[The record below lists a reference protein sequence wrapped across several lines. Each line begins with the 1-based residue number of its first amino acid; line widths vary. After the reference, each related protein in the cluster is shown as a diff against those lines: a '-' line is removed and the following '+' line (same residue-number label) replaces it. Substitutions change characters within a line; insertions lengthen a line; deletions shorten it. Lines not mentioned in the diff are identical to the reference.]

1 MYLLHGRV
9 LSSYVLQMFVWKA
22 YKLQGYLCIAREYVW
37 CDSDECILQGLYR
50 LGMFCWDEYWLPKY
64 CRGIFIVERTTDFA
78 TLQEGHVLA
87 LYVLEV
93 VDVHVGQGVVK
104 CTVWRTDRCILEMHK
119 FRKSLRWLGLHSK
132 VFVSK
137 RYINPL

>member
-1 MYLLHGRV
+1 M
-9 LSSYVLQMFVWKA
+9 
-22 YKLQGYLCIAREYVW
+22 
-37 CDSDECILQGLYR
+37 
-50 LGMFCWDEYWLPKY
+50 
-64 CRGIFIVERTTDFA
+64 ERTTDFA

-93 VDVHVGQGVVK
+93 VDVHVGQGVVV
-104 CTVWRTDRCILEMHK
+104 CTVRRTNRCILEMHT

-137 RYINPL
+137 RYIFPCRCP

>member
-1 MYLLHGRV
+1 M
-9 LSSYVLQMFVWKA
+9 
-22 YKLQGYLCIAREYVW
+22 
-37 CDSDECILQGLYR
+37 
-50 LGMFCWDEYWLPKY
+50 
-64 CRGIFIVERTTDFA
+64 VERTTDFA
-78 TLQEGHVLA
+78 TLQGHVLA

-104 CTVWRTDRCILEMHK
+104 CTVWRTNRCILEMHT

-137 RYINPL
+137 RYIFPCRCPYCKEAGVVYAWCGGQRVLMK